1 MRRKCSVADNVF
13 LQSLGFLSIA
23 GDAKV
28 QLTSKWSPPPAP
40 TASLLSIAARK
51 GLVAAAGP
59 DAVHIATTEIV
70 RKAFA
75 GERNGD
81 SEVRSFN
88 PQAKVPLPIRISQ
101 LAFSADEQ
109 YLILSAE
116 TGGGLAVYDV
126 QALTQG
132 TTQSAFELSTNSET
146 LRALIPNPMPDSGL
160 CAMVTNNG
168 NLFMANLA
176 DRKLVLGQSGPA
188 LRSQVSCAA
197 WSTKGKQLVAGM
209 ADGSIYQMTPEGVE
223 KAHIPKPPSLG
234 DYHGTFLFL
243 ILVIHTD
250 SSSCFGRMAGE
261 PCVPCH
267 P

>member
-1 MRRKCSVADNVF
+1 
-13 LQSLGFLSIA
+13 
-23 GDAKV
+23 
-28 QLTSKWSPPPAP
+28 
-40 TASLLSIAARK
+40 
-51 GLVAAAGP
+51 LVAAAGP
-59 DAVHIATTEIV
+59 DAIYIATTESV
-70 RKAFA
+70 RKAFE
-75 GERNGD
+75 GETNGD
-81 SEVRSFN
+81 SEVRPFN
-88 PQAKVPLPIRISQ
+88 PQAKVPLPIRVSQ

-132 TTQSAFELSTNSET
+132 ATQSAFELSTNSET

-160 CAMVTNNG
+160 CAIVTNNG

-176 DRKLVLGQSGPA
+176 ERKLVSGQNGPT

-209 ADGSIYQMTPEGVE
+209 ADGSIYQMTPDGVE

-234 DYHGTFLFL
+234 DYHGMSF
-243 ILVIHTD
+243 IIVSRH
-250 SSSCFGRMAGE
+250 SY
-261 PCVPCH
+261 
-267 P
+267 